1 MEVNLELL
9 VYSTYRRKWPPYSEP
24 LKDVMVMEVVT
35 FPQTAYLPGK
45 PVREGNTAS
54 ARDLTGFHKEEK
66 KC

>member
-35 FPQTAYLPGK
+35 FPQTAYLPVK
-45 PVREGNTAS
+45 PVRIN
-54 ARDLTGFHKEEK
+54 
-66 KC
+66 